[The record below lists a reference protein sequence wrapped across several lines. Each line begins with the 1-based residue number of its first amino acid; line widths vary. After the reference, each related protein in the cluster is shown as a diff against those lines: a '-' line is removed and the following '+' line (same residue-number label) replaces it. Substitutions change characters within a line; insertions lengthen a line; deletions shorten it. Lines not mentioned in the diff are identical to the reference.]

1 MAHIHAHTTH
11 AGDTP
16 APSRAEPRGHGLRL
30 RSWDPDDD
38 ADAEAWLRGI
48 LDPEFQR
55 WNTPLTLWTDLA
67 GARESLRARAREA
80 ADGRAVSFRV
90 TDDGIGTAGP
100 RGTTGSATAAS
111 GTAGRGPTGR
121 GTTLGHVGVNEIS
134 LTMKVARV
142 GYWVLPE
149 ARGRGVAGRALLL
162 ASRWAFA
169 ELGLHR
175 LELGHAVGHEV
186 SCRVAERCGYRAE
199 GTLRGAM
206 FESGR
211 HDAFRDV
218 HLHARLSTDTEP
230 ATPDAR

>member
-1 MAHIHAHTTH
+1 MAHIHAHTAH
-11 AGDTP
+11 AGDTPAP

-30 RSWDPDDD
+30 RSWDPDAD

-48 LDPEFQR
+48 RDPEFQR

-67 GARESLRARAREA
+67 GARDSLRARAREA
-80 ADGRAVSFRV
+80 ADGTAVSFRV

-100 RGTTGSATAAS
+100 RGT
-111 GTAGRGPTGR
+111 TGR